1 MIPPS
6 VDVGSDEIDGIGK
19 HCKKLYVSTM
29 YNMLDE
35 DDTPME
41 DDVWYDIWRLH
52 SNQRTR
58 TFFWLLMHDGLLTVA
73 T

>member
-52 SNQRTR
+52 SNQRT
-58 TFFWLLMHDGLLTVA
+58 
-73 T
+73 